1 MSEHAAAP
9 PAAHSATPTKN
20 GSYGLKN
27 GILSPLEVLGQSVA
41 NIAPTATPT
50 VVIPL
55 VFAVAGAGT
64 WFAYLFALVAVLLV
78 SFSINQFARRSAS
91 PGSIYTYIATGLGPT
106 WGIAV
111 GWTLFIA
118 YIACASSVT
127 TGFTNYVNVLVKD
140 VFHLQTDLSP
150 GALVAI
156 LAVSVLGS
164 WFVAYKDVQLSA
176 RLMLGLELVSI
187 TFILLVI
194 GATLFHGGWRL
205 DWTQL
210 SLQGITGESLRLG
223 LILAIFSFVGFESA
237 TSLGSEAR
245 SPLRTIPRAVSLS
258 AVFVGLLFAISAY
271 AQVLGFVGNDV
282 PLDKSDA
289 PLQVLSARAGIPFL
303 GVLITVGAII
313 SFFACVLA
321 SITAG
326 ARVLFL
332 LGRHGIF
339 HSSLGGAHET
349 NETPHVAVTVSAVLA
364 FVPAAVLTGLGEN
377 LFSIYG
383 WIGTTATL
391 GFIVA
396 YIAVSVAAPVYL
408 YRRQELRSWH
418 ILASL
423 AAIAFM
429 VVALVGATY
438 PLPDAPNSYPILAFV
453 GLLGLGFA
461 WGAIQYLTSSHVR
474 GGIKDDLAAI
484 KERFEVAPASGKKP
498 VSQVTLNDDA
508 VLETP

>member
-1 MSEHAAAP
+1 MNDATAASSVAAP
-9 PAAHSATPTKN
+9 ATRVQNAA
-20 GSYGLKN
+20 YGLKN
-27 GILSPLEVLGQSVA
+27 GVLSPWEVFGQSVA

-55 VFAVAGAGT
+55 VFAVAGGT
-64 WFAYLFALVAVLLV
+64 AWFAYAFALIAILLV

-111 GWTLFIA
+111 GWTLFVA

-140 VFHLQTDLSP
+140 LFHLSGDLSP
-150 GALVAI
+150 GVLVVV
-156 LAVSVLGS
+156 LAASVFGA
-164 WFVAYKDVQLSA
+164 WFIAYKDVRLSA

-187 TFILLVI
+187 TFIVLVI

-210 SLQGITGESLRLG
+210 SLQGVTFDSLRLG

-245 SPLRTIPRAVSLS
+245 SPLRAIPRAVSLS
-258 AVFVGLLFAISAY
+258 ATVVGLLFAISAY
-271 AQVLGFVGNDV
+271 AQVLGFAGNEV
-282 PLDKSDA
+282 SLDRSDA
-289 PLQVLSARAGIPFL
+289 PLQVLAARAGVPFL

-332 LGRHGIF
+332 LGRHGVF
-339 HSSLGGAHET
+339 HAALGGAHEI
-349 NETPHVAVTVSAVLA
+349 NATPHVAVTVSALLA
-364 FVPAAVLTGLGEN
+364 FVPPAILTGLGEN
-377 LFSIYG
+377 LFAIYG

-396 YIAVSVAAPVYL
+396 YIAVAVAAPVYL
-408 YRRQELRSWH
+408 RRRGELRFWH
-418 ILASL
+418 LLASL
-423 AAIAFM
+423 AAIALM
-429 VVALVGATY
+429 TVALVGAIY
-438 PLPDAPNSYPILAFV
+438 PLPDAPNAYPIIAFAALLAV
-453 GLLGLGFA
+453 GFA
-461 WGAIQYLTSSHVR
+461 WGALQYFASMRVR
-474 GGIKDDLAAI
+474 DAIRDDLAAI
-484 KERFEVAPASGKKP
+484 QARFKTERPSNPGLDGAA
-498 VSQVTLNDDA
+498 A
-508 VLETP
+508 LEPS

>member
-1 MSEHAAAP
+1 MNQSPTAP
-9 PAAHSATPTKN
+9 RAVGHPPPRNA
-20 GSYGLKN
+20 SYGLKQ
-27 GILSPLEVLGQSVA
+27 GILSPMEVLGQSVA

-55 VFAVAGAGT
+55 VFAVAGVGT
-64 WFAYLFALVAVLLV
+64 WFAYLFALIAILLV

-106 WGIAV
+106 WGIAA

-127 TGFTNYVNVLVKD
+127 TGFTNYVNVLAKD
-140 VFHLQTDLSP
+140 VLHLQADLPP
-150 GALVAI
+150 GVLVAI
-156 LAVSVLGS
+156 LALSVLGS
-164 WFVAYKDVQLSA
+164 WWVAYKDVQLST

-187 TFILLVI
+187 SFILLVI
-194 GATLFHGGWRL
+194 GATLWRAGWHL

-210 SLQGITGESLRLG
+210 SLQGVTVENLRLG

-237 TSLGSEAR
+237 ASLGSEAR

-258 AVFVGLLFAISAY
+258 ALLVGLLFAISAY
-271 AQVLGFVGNDV
+271 TQVLGFAGNAV

-303 GVLITVGAII
+303 GLLITIGAII

-332 LGRHGIF
+332 LGRHGVF
-339 HSSLGGAHET
+339 HTALGGAHET
-349 NETPHVAVTVSAVLA
+349 NETPHIAVTVSAVIA
-364 FVPAAVLTGLGEN
+364 FIPAAILTGLGQN
-377 LFSIYG
+377 LFAIYG

-408 YRRQELRSWH
+408 YRRSELRPWH
-418 ILASL
+418 VLASL
-423 AAIAFM
+423 AAVAFM
-429 VVALVGATY
+429 SVALVGAVY
-438 PLPDAPNSYPILAFV
+438 PLPAAPNAYPIFAFL
-453 GLLGLGFA
+453 GLLGLGVA
-461 WGAIQYLTSSHVR
+461 WAAIQYVSSSQLR
-474 GGIKDDLAAI
+474 GGIRDDLSAI
-484 KERFEVAPASGKKP
+484 KQRFEVAPIAGAAQQAPLGGGSI
-498 VSQVTLNDDA
+498 
-508 VLETP
+508 LETP